1 MSKTAAK
8 VLLAKGT
15 ITKERVFLGGGDFR
29 GAKIKNKTLVIS
41 RFVEIGFLGSE
52 FEDCI
57 FSHSYFERCYF
68 RKASLTGVTLT
79 GCTFRD
85 CNFDMAKFI
94 DCDLD
99 YAEFHNC
106 SVTFPQIQPC
116 LPTQVNVLR
125 DLVRNLRVNA
135 QNRGQSEDYRK
146 FLLEEMKASR
156 GYNRKKAL
164 GRESYFKTKYPSFT
178 DRLAG
183 LRELTRLVIE
193 DILWGYGEVP
203 TRVIY
208 TSVAIVLL
216 FAFLYWVLSIWD
228 SLLGR
233 VEIRNMPQGA
243 TIEYL
248 WFSVT
253 AFISGAYGDLTPAS
267 LLALLL
273 STVERGLGLIMF
285 GFFVTA
291 LYRRISKR

>member
-1 MSKTAAK
+1 M
-8 VLLAKGT
+8 
-15 ITKERVFLGGGDFR
+15 
-29 GAKIKNKTLVIS
+29 
-41 RFVEIGFLGSE
+41 
-52 FEDCI
+52 
-57 FSHSYFERCYF
+57 
-68 RKASLTGVTLT
+68 
-79 GCTFRD
+79 
-85 CNFDMAKFI
+85 
-94 DCDLD
+94 
-99 YAEFHNC
+99 
-106 SVTFPQIQPC
+106 
-116 LPTQVNVLR
+116 NVLR

-135 QNRGQSEDYRK
+135 QDRGQSEDYRK
-146 FLLEEMKASR
+146 FLLEEMKASKT
-156 GYNRKKAL
+156 YNRNKAF
-164 GRESYFKTKYPSFT
+164 GSGAYYKNKYSSWT
-178 DRLAG
+178 DRLTG
-183 LRELTRLVIE
+183 LWEWIRLVAE
-193 DILWGYGEVP
+193 DKFWGYGEVP

-208 TSVAIVLL
+208 TSAAIVLL
-216 FAFLYWVLSIWD
+216 FASLYWALSIWD